1 MTDVS
6 PLARFSD
13 KTINLS
19 HDWMTGMRGGE
30 RVLELLEQWPAGP
43 FYKEDGEMIIDAEG
57 HAI

>member
-1 MTDVS
+1 MSGLARRRREDIGTH
-6 PLARFSD
+6 PLAQDFGHRHASV
-13 KTINLS
+13 
-19 HDWMTGMRGGE
+19 